1 VRSYKGSHLV
11 VRISYSQSNG
21 ASRDTIHAMQKF
33 KIAIAGASGYAG
45 AELVRLAV
53 AHPFFELV
61 AVTSEKSAGQP
72 VAAVFPSLAGQ
83 VSLSFETLTPEALS
97 SRADAVFLALPHTKS
112 LDPVASCVKAGKF
125 IVDLSA
131 DYRLKDPAAYEAWY
145 KTPHTQSRLLA
156 DAVYGLPELHRAAI
170 AKTRLV
176 ASPGCYPTAA
186 ILQLAPLFA
195 QDLAEPNCV
204 VIDAKSGISGAG
216 RSPALPYHFPEA
228 HESLEPY
235 KIGSHRHI
243 PEIEQELNTLLRRH
257 SRRSGTVASIAFTPH
272 LVPMNRGILSTAY
285 CRLTS
290 PMALPDLR
298 ALYRAFYKGERF
310 VRLCEDV
317 VPNPRYIKGSN
328 YCDIGVYVDQRA
340 GWVVT
345 VAAVDNLVKGAA
357 GQAIQAMNLMLGIP
371 EGTGLTASA
380 AYP

>member
-1 VRSYKGSHLV
+1 MKKVKV
-11 VRISYSQSNG
+11 
-21 ASRDTIHAMQKF
+21 
-33 KIAIAGASGYAG
+33 AIAGASGYAG
-45 AELVRLAV
+45 AELVRLA
-53 AHPFFELV
+53 ASHPHFELV

-72 VAAVFPSLAGQ
+72 VAAIFPSLAGQ
-83 VSLSFETLTPEALS
+83 VSLSFESLTPEALS
-97 SRADAVFLALPHTKS
+97 GKAEAVFLALPHTKS
-112 LDPVASCVKAGKF
+112 LDPVAACMKTGKF

-131 DYRLKDPAAYEAWY
+131 DYRLKDPAIYESWY
-145 KTPHTQSRLLA
+145 KTPHTHTALLA
-156 DAVYGLPELHRAAI
+156 DAVYGLPELHRAEI
-170 AKTRLV
+170 AKAKLV

-195 QDLAEPNCV
+195 KSLVEPNSV

-243 PEIEQELNTLLRRH
+243 PEIEQELSGLLARQ
-257 SRRSGTVASIAFTPH
+257 SGRYGGTASVAFTPH

-285 CRLTS
+285 CRLTT
-290 PMALPDLR
+290 PLALPELR
-298 ALYRAFYKGERF
+298 AMYQTFYKGERF

-328 YCDIGVYVDQRA
+328 YCDIGVYADQRA

-371 EGTGLTASA
+371 EDTGLTAPA